1 MAVPRLAIDCN
12 DATTTQVGAGGLT
25 PEELAAAYVGGNAAI
40 AAVSA
45 ARAAGGLAWWALPG
59 DASIREPA
67 QAMGASLASQFDELV
82 VLGIGG
88 SSLGPRAVISAL
100 SPLHNLRAKG
110 QRAGARVFF
119 PDNSDPDGFAALLDV
134 LDLSKTG
141 FVIASKSGGTAETL
155 AQLLV
160 LRDRLGGGSRERIVA
175 ITDPTK
181 GALRRIADQEGWR
194 TLPVPPPVGGRFSE
208 LTAVGLVPIAAAG
221 LAAIAVC
228 RGADAMRVRCEA
240 KDVRENPAALLA
252 TLLHTFDTR
261 KGRRIHVLFPY
272 ADALRDVGDWWVQ
285 LWAESLGKKR
295 EVGPTPIRAVG
306 ATDQHSLLQLLI
318 EGPDDKAVVFVGVER
333 PGRALAIPP
342 YWSEHEELGYLGGKT
357 MAQLLDAERR
367 GTTAALAESSRP
379 SLTITLPAVDA
390 EQIGAFLFLWEAATA
405 FAGALYGV
413 DAFDQPGV
421 ELSKKITQGLLGR
434 RGSEAHATRIAA
446 RPPRDPKLT
455 CP

>member
-1 MAVPRLAIDCN
+1 MAVSRLSLDCN
-12 DATTTQVGAGGLT
+12 DATTTQVGAAGLSADD
-25 PEELAAAYVGGNAAI
+25 LASAHANGTASI
-40 AAVSA
+40 AKVAE
-45 ARAAGGLAWWALPG
+45 ARAAGGLAWWTLPG

-67 QAMGASLASQFDELV
+67 QAMGVTLASQFDDLV

-88 SSLGPRAVISAL
+88 SSLGPRAVINAL

-110 QRAGARVFF
+110 RRDGARVFF
-119 PDNSDPDGFAALLDV
+119 PDNSDPDGFAALLDQ

-141 FVIASKSGGTAETL
+141 VLVVSKSGGTAETL

-160 LRDRLGGGSRERIVA
+160 LRDRFGRGARERFVA
-175 ITDPTK
+175 ITDPNK
-181 GALRRIADQEGWR
+181 GALRRIAEQEGWR
-194 TLPVPPPVGGRFSE
+194 TLPVPPPVGGRFSV

-221 LAAIAVC
+221 LDAIAVC
-228 RGADAMRVRCEA
+228 RGADAMRQRCEA

-252 TLLHTFDTR
+252 TLLHTLDTK

-285 LWAESLGKKR
+285 LWAESLGKRR

-306 ATDQHSLLQLLI
+306 ATDQHSMLQLLM
-318 EGPDDKAVVFVGVER
+318 EGPDDKAVVFVGVEQT
-333 PGRALAIPP
+333 GRALALPP
-342 YWSEHEELGYLGGKT
+342 YWNEHEELAYLAGKT

-367 GTTAALAESSRP
+367 GTTAALAEAGRP
-379 SLTITLPAVDA
+379 SLTLTMPTVDA
-390 EQIGAFLFLWEAATA
+390 EQLGAFLFLWEAATA

-434 RGSEAHATRIAA
+434 RGSEAHAARIAA
-446 RPPRDPKLT
+446 RPARDPKLT